1 MKKQNYHLFQTNDNI
16 ILERI
21 MLTSLIL
28 LRRFWTFYTFFF
40 FTLHFDRI
48 KYEAV
53 SITCSY
59 DTLQNRLYTAE
70 TLTNKNKWPL
80 FYIVGP
86 CLQDMRSSYA
96 NFSLDV

>member
-1 MKKQNYHLFQTNDNI
+1 MKYL
-16 ILERI
+16 

-28 LRRFWTFYTFFF
+28 LRRFCTFHTFFF
-40 FTLHFDRI
+40 LLYTFDRI

-70 TLTNKNKWPL
+70 TLTNKNKWRL

-96 NFSLDV
+96 NFSLDI

>member
-1 MKKQNYHLFQTNDNI
+1 
-16 ILERI
+16 

-28 LRRFWTFYTFFF
+28 LRRFWTFYTLFIFLLY
-40 FTLHFDRI
+40 TFDRI

-70 TLTNKNKWPL
+70 TLMNKNKWPL

-96 NFSLDV
+96 NFSLDI